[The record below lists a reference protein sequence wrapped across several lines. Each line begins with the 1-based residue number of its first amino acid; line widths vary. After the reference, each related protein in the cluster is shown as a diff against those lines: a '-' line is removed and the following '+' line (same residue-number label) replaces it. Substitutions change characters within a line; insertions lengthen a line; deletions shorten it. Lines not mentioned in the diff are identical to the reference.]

1 MSCVYAVI
9 GTHSLVSLKVAQRR
23 IQCSRHNSHG
33 GCAYLQCIQSQHVC
47 GPSWELLG
55 LVYLPRLPKVST
67 ANPICSFSVKVF
79 TPAISSCC
87 QNGHRKKSFFN
98 NLHHLKLQLLQ
109 DGSECT
115 CVRVLP
121 SFLTFIA
128 TILVIVKDLGH
139 CQRSWSLSK
148 ILAIVK
154 APRPGRNFSRIISGS
169 QWRRA
174 TDPGWHTKGN
184 IVKAVA
190 STIVLNALS

>member
-87 QNGHRKKSFFN
+87 QNGHRS
-98 NLHHLKLQLLQ
+98 L
-109 DGSECT
+109 T
-115 CVRVLP
+115 
-121 SFLTFIA
+121 LTFIISNYSFCKMPVSVCVCA
-128 TILVIVKDLGH
+128 AIIPHVYRHDLGH
-139 CQRSWSLSK
+139 CQSDLGHCQS
-148 ILAIVK
+148 
-154 APRPGRNFSRIISGS
+154 
-169 QWRRA
+169 
-174 TDPGWHTKGN
+174 
-184 IVKAVA
+184 A
-190 STIVLNALS
+190 STRQKLFQDHFRFTMAEGH

>member
-1 MSCVYAVI
+1 M
-9 GTHSLVSLKVAQRR
+9 GTHSLVSFQVALRCAQDTVHMEVVP
-23 IQCSRHNSHG
+23 ICS
-33 GCAYLQCIQSQHVC
+33 QSQHVC
-47 GPSWELLG
+47 RASWELLG

-139 CQRSWSLSK
+139 CQS
-148 ILAIVK
+148 
-154 APRPGRNFSRIISGS
+154 
-169 QWRRA
+169 
-174 TDPGWHTKGN
+174 
-184 IVKAVA
+184 A
-190 STIVLNALS
+190 STRQKLFQDHFRFTMAEGH